1 MTSRLLIAAALVAP
15 AAASSVGVPRLHA
28 LRGGQGESGSM
39 PDPHDN
45 IEPLDFG
52 AALAAAKAAKESGL
66 DADAS
71 AEAAAAVLG
80 GAQRERT
87 PLPSLHPGAGLI
99 DGWLAT
105 GDARLLQHEIVTADG
120 WEVTEAHRRL
130 QLAGAPLP
138 PWAEQ
143 LAAAL
148 ATIDADARP
157 PTRAALYGCEPGQ
170 SCAPAPAARSAVLT
184 LGRGRADVAAR
195 RGPGACALDDRSL
208 LDLDGADV
216 DVELEA
222 TERTIFAVFAWD

>member
-1 MTSRLLIAAALVAP
+1 MTSRLLLIVALVAP
-15 AAASSVGVPRLHA
+15 AAASSVLRLHA
-28 LRGGQGESGSM
+28 IRGGQGESGSM

-120 WEVTEAHRRL
+120 WEVTEDAGGSSSRARRC
-130 QLAGAPLP
+130 
-138 PWAEQ
+138 
-143 LAAAL
+143 
-148 ATIDADARP
+148 R
-157 PTRAALYGCEPGQ
+157 
-170 SCAPAPAARSAVLT
+170 
-184 LGRGRADVAAR
+184 RGRSSSPRRSPRSTRTRGRPRGRRSTAASPGSRAR
-195 RGPGACALDDRSL
+195 RRRRRARGRRS
-208 LDLDGADV
+208 
-216 DVELEA
+216 
-222 TERTIFAVFAWD
+222 

>member
-1 MTSRLLIAAALVAP
+1 MTSRLLLIVALVAP
-15 AAASSVGVPRLHA
+15 AAASGVLRLHA

-80 GAQRERT
+80 GAQRRRDAAAVAA
-87 PLPSLHPGAGLI
+87 SGRWA
-99 DGWLAT
+99 DRRLARQRRRAAAA
-105 GDARLLQHEIVTADG
+105 ARDRDRDG

-148 ATIDADARP
+148 ATIDPDARP

>member
-1 MTSRLLIAAALVAP
+1 M
-15 AAASSVGVPRLHA
+15 
-28 LRGGQGESGSM
+28 
-39 PDPHDN
+39 
-45 IEPLDFG
+45 
-52 AALAAAKAAKESGL
+52 
-66 DADAS
+66 
-71 AEAAAAVLG
+71 LG

-148 ATIDADARP
+148 ATIDPDARP

-184 LGRGRADVAAR
+184 LGRGRVDVAAR